1 MSSIN
6 TNVTAMAAIRS
17 LSMINNAM
25 SKTQASIESGLRINK
40 ANDDPAVFAI
50 AQGMRADL
58 KGLTAVRDGLAFGK
72 ATLTVAR
79 DAATKISNELNTLKQ
94 TVTQGQQQGLDKAT
108 MNKQVQNLLANMRSF
123 AETATFNGVN
133 LLNNSASG
141 DRELRV
147 LRDITGNTINVSN
160 QAIISDVASGS
171 RLLNLTNLD
180 VDQGGIRITPPATM
194 NPKDGDFVAV
204 RMGDR
209 EFVFEFNSD
218 MGTVSGSPGR
228 TNFLRELTTPQAAD
242 RTLVE
247 VKIESGANLTPQQ
260 ELSRLVDAM
269 RANGIGARMSEDGSI
284 EVFGAGITRVAY
296 NFETEANRTKT
307 FVNDVAVVAG
317 STIAVEVGGET
328 FSVAF
333 NTDQNTTLDAVV
345 AGLNSRGFTAE
356 RYGNAIR
363 VTGSADLVQNVRMT
377 ISGTGQFDGAA
388 SSAGRYASQI
398 TFGGTDG
405 ATTATFNIEGIND
418 AAGNPVVFTAT
429 GATQADLAASMV
441 TQINTALGADR
452 ARVLTDGTNSR
463 VEILGASGRDVRI
476 TNMQVTA
483 GTITVDATNAEQ
495 RTATQGAL
503 QRRQITVTNPQTNQ
517 PETRTIWEIGSY
529 NRAGQTEAQRFT
541 AFTNVG
547 NGNYGAWRASQAA
560 GSSTVIGATFDP
572 ATDIDPNATHTQYG
586 FDNVSSAIA
595 TVDEA
600 IKLVNSIVAE
610 LGARLS
616 QVEGQ
621 QEFTKQLTDSI
632 REGLG
637 ALVDADLAE
646 ESARLT
652 SLQIKQQLAIQSLS
666 IANQQ
671 GQALLGLFR

>member
-147 LRDITGNTINVSN
+147 LRDITGNTIRVDN
-160 QAIISDVASGS
+160 QEIISNTNS
-171 RLLNLTNLD
+171 LLGLDDLD
-180 VDQGGIRITPPATM
+180 VDQGGIRLTFAADVDFD
-194 NPKDGDFVAV
+194 DGDAVAV
-204 RMGDR
+204 TQNGI
-209 EFVFEFNSD
+209 EYVFEFNTSASPTLTAEASD
-218 MGTVSGSPGR
+218 TRRVIAVDIGDGTS
-228 TNFLRELTTPQAAD
+228 
-242 RTLVE
+242 
-247 VKIESGANLTPQQ
+247 LTPAA
-260 ELSRLVDAM
+260 ELGRLVDAM
-269 RANGIGARMSEDGSI
+269 KANGIGARVNSDGTLDI
-284 EVFGAGITRVAY
+284 FGGNVSRVGFNIAGGTPTAGTLEKVTTGGVVTWNAFTDY
-296 NFETEANRTKT
+296 NVVDGTATASGGSAN
-307 FVNDVAVVAG
+307 
-317 STIAVEVGGET
+317 IAV
-328 FSVAF
+328 
-333 NTDQNTTLDAVV
+333 
-345 AGLNSRGFTAE
+345 
-356 RYGNAIR
+356 I
-363 VTGSADLVQNVRMT
+363 
-377 ISGTGQFDGAA
+377 
-388 SSAGRYASQI
+388 
-398 TFGGTDG
+398 GGTL
-405 ATTATFNIEGIND
+405 
-418 AAGNPVVFTAT
+418 T
-429 GATQADLAASMV
+429 GATWS
-441 TQINTALGADR
+441 
-452 ARVLTDGTNSR
+452 
-463 VEILGASGRDVRI
+463 
-476 TNMQVTA
+476 
-483 GTITVDATNAEQ
+483 NA
-495 RTATQGAL
+495 
-503 QRRQITVTNPQTNQ
+503 
-517 PETRTIWEIGSY
+517 
-529 NRAGQTEAQRFT
+529 
-541 AFTNVG
+541 
-547 NGNYGAWRASQAA
+547 
-560 GSSTVIGATFDP
+560 
-572 ATDIDPNATHTQYG
+572 
-586 FDNVSSAIA
+586 SSAIA

-600 IKLVNSIVAE
+600 IRRVNTIVAE